1 MHEKELEHYHPIAIT
16 SRILLAVMCILV
28 LVAKIFGPI
37 LFRIGGKTL
46 FNMMYALIATGL
58 IDMWVV
64 VSFAEFSN
72 TFHRR
77 EYNKLIM
84 FGIPCA

>member
-37 LFRIGGKTL
+37 LFWIGGKTM
-46 FNMMYALIATGL
+46 FNIIYALIATGL
-58 IDMWVV
+58 IDIWMFLSVAL
-64 VSFAEFSN
+64 FGE
-72 TFHRR
+72 TFHKE

-84 FGIPCA
+84 FGIPAA